1 MEILKFTTRIRAPH
15 DRAFALLVTADR
27 FPEWFPRVRAI
38 TDVTA
43 PLDQPG
49 ARYTLRFRGM
59 PDAKEEV
66 LEVVPNALHRRK
78 FVQASGGVG
87 AHGITTLRFRPV
99 GVETDLEFETEY
111 GFLPAFLAPVMSAL
125 MRTQAER
132 AMRDEIASLVA
143 FIEREALG
151 VSSSQVSS
159 VSRPTP
165 SSSAANGA
173 QA

>member
-49 ARYTLRFRGM
+49 ARYTLRFRGL

-78 FVQASGGVG
+78 FVQAQGGVG
-87 AHGITTLRFRPV
+87 AHGTTTLRFRPV
-99 GVETDLEFETEY
+99 GVQTDLEFETEY
-111 GFLPAFLAPVMSAL
+111 GFLPAFLAPVLSAL

-143 FIEREALG
+143 FIEREASGASNLDVG
-151 VSSSQVSS
+151 A
-159 VSRPTP
+159 SRPTP
-165 SSSAANGA
+165 SSSAPNGVRA
-173 QA
+173 

>member
-1 MEILKFTTRIRAPH
+1 MELLKFTTRIRAPH
-15 DRAFALLVTADR
+15 DRAFRLLVTAER
-27 FPEWFPRVRAI
+27 FPEWFPKVRAI

-78 FVQASGGVG
+78 FVQVSGGVG

-111 GFLPAFLAPVMSAL
+111 DFLPAFLAPVISAL
-125 MRTQAER
+125 LRTQAER
-132 AMRDEIASLVA
+132 AMRAEIASLAA
-143 FIEREALG
+143 FIERE
-151 VSSSQVSS
+151 VSKVSNLEPGTSRHAPSSS
-159 VSRPTP
+159 VSN
-165 SSSAANGA
+165 AARA
-173 QA
+173 

>member
-15 DRAFALLVTADR
+15 DRAFALLVTAER
-27 FPEWFPRVRAI
+27 FPEWFPKVRAI

-49 ARYTLRFRGM
+49 ARYTLRFRGL

-111 GFLPAFLAPVMSAL
+111 GFLPAFLAPVMSVFL
-125 MRTQAER
+125 KPQAER
-132 AMRDEIASLVA
+132 AMCDEIASLVA
-143 FIEREALG
+143 FIERE
-151 VSSSQVSS
+151 VSNPSNLEPGTSRPAPSSS
-159 VSRPTP
+159 VS
-165 SSSAANGA
+165 NGA
-173 QA
+173 RA